1 VREQYSRIE
10 EKTAQMM
17 KTGAEILC
25 ECLIKEGVE
34 VIFGFPGGVLLPLYD
49 TLPRYP
55 ELRHILVRHEQ
66 GAAHAADAYARVTG
80 KIGVCLATSGPGATN
95 LVTGIANAYLDCVP
109 LLAITGQVP
118 TNFIGKDAFQEIDI
132 TGITIPITKFNNLIT
147 DVEDLAML
155 IKEAVHVALTGKPG
169 PVLLDIPRDVFLGK
183 TEFIY
188 PDKIDLPGFKPK
200 LFGHPSQIKKA
211 ADLVNTAE
219 RPVIIAGH
227 GVNISSA
234 HVELKELA
242 EKSQVPVVTTF
253 LGIGCFPESHVLS
266 YGWLGM
272 HGMGYANKAVHSSDL
287 VIAIGMRFDDRATGL
302 VASFAP
308 NAQVVH
314 IDVDPAEIGKN
325 LPVDVPIVGDV
336 KNVLQ
341 VLNKQ
346 IVKREHI
353 AWLSQVDEWRAMHPA
368 TEVREH
374 EGVLPQYIIRQIYEA
389 TRGDAIIVT
398 GVGQAQMWAAQY
410 FFYDKPNSFVSSG
423 GLGTMGFELPGAIGV
438 KVGAPNETV
447 WCIAGDG
454 GFQMTIQELAT
465 MVQEDLDINIAVFNN
480 GYLGMVRQWQ
490 ELIYNKRYFGTQL
503 YNPDFVKI
511 AEAYGI
517 KGVRVT
523 KKIDVR
529 PAIEKSMAHKGPFLI
544 EFVVE
549 PEENVYP
556 FVPPG
561 KMLVE
566 FLELPNHATSLKK

>member
-1 VREQYSRIE
+1 MI
-10 EKTAQMM
+10 

-49 TLPRYP
+49 TIPRYP
-55 ELRHILVRHEQ
+55 QLRHILVRHEQ

-80 KIGVCLATSGPGATN
+80 KLGVCLATSGPGATN
-95 LVTGIANAYLDCVP
+95 LVTGIANAYLDSVP

-118 TNFIGKDAFQEIDI
+118 THFIGKDAFQEIDI
-132 TGITIPITKFNNLIT
+132 TGITVPITKYNQLVLDIN
-147 DVEDLAML
+147 DLAKA
-155 IKEAVHVALTGKPG
+155 IHEAAYVAQVGRPG
-169 PVLLDIPRDVFLGK
+169 PVLLDIPRDVFQGRA
-183 TEFIY
+183 EFSF
-188 PDKIDLPGFKPK
+188 PEKVDLPGFKPK
-200 LFGHPSQIKKA
+200 LFGHPAQVKKA
-211 ADLVNTAE
+211 ADLINSAE

-227 GVNISSA
+227 GINISKA
-234 HVELKELA
+234 FPELKELA
-242 EKSQVPVVTTF
+242 ENAQIPVVTTF

-272 HGMGYANKAVHSSDL
+272 HGMGYANKAVHNADL
-287 VIAIGMRFDDRATGL
+287 LIAVGMRFDDRATGG
-302 VASFAP
+302 VSTFAP
-308 NAQVVH
+308 HARVVH
-314 IDVDPAEIGKN
+314 IDVDAAEIGKN
-325 LPVDVPIVGDV
+325 IPVDVPIVGDL

-346 IVKREHI
+346 VVRCEHV
-353 AWLSQVDEWRAMHPA
+353 AWLSQLDEWRSLHPA
-368 TEVREH
+368 MEIRNH
-374 EGVLPQYIIRQIYEA
+374 EDILPQYIIRQIYEA
-389 TRGDAIIVT
+389 TKGDTIIVT

-410 FFYDKPNSFVSSG
+410 FYYDKPNSFVSSG
-423 GLGTMGFELPGAIGV
+423 GLGTMGFELPGAIGA
-438 KVGAPNETV
+438 KVGCPHETV

-480 GYLGMVRQWQ
+480 GWLGMVRQWQ
-490 ELIYNKRYFGTQL
+490 ELIYNKRYFGTRL

-517 KGVRVT
+517 KGVKVS

-529 PAIEKSMAHKGPFLI
+529 PAIHKAMEHKGPFLI
-544 EFVVE
+544 EFIVE

-561 KMLVE
+561 KTIVE
-566 FLELPNHATSLKK
+566 FLELPNPAASLKK

>member
-1 VREQYSRIE
+1 
-10 EKTAQMM
+10 MM

-49 TLPRYP
+49 TIPRYP
-55 ELRHILVRHEQ
+55 QLRHILVRHEQ

-80 KIGVCLATSGPGATN
+80 KLGVCLATSGPGATN
-95 LVTGIANAYLDCVP
+95 LVTGIANAYLDSVP

-118 TNFIGKDAFQEIDI
+118 THFIGKDAFQEIDI
-132 TGITIPITKFNNLIT
+132 TGITVPITKYNQLVLDIS
-147 DVEDLAML
+147 DLA
-155 IKEAVHVALTGKPG
+155 KGVREAAYVAQVGRPG
-169 PVLLDIPRDVFLGK
+169 PVLLDIPRDVFQSRM
-183 TEFIY
+183 EFSY
-188 PDKIDLPGFKPK
+188 PEKVDLPGFKPK
-200 LFGHPSQIKKA
+200 LFGHPAQVKKA
-211 ADLVNTAE
+211 SDLINSAE

-227 GVNISSA
+227 GINISRA
-234 HVELKELA
+234 FPELKELA
-242 EKSQVPVVTTF
+242 ENAQIPVVTTF

-272 HGMGYANKAVHSSDL
+272 HGMGYANKAVHNADL
-287 VIAIGMRFDDRATGL
+287 LIAVGMRFDDRATGG
-302 VASFAP
+302 VSTFAP
-308 NAQVVH
+308 HARVVH
-314 IDVDPAEIGKN
+314 IDIDAAEIGKN
-325 LPVDVPIVGDV
+325 IAVDIPIVGDL

-346 IVKREHI
+346 IERRDHI
-353 AWLSQVDEWRAMHPA
+353 GWLTQLDEWRSQHPA
-368 TEVREH
+368 MEIRYH
-374 EGVLPQYIIRQIYEA
+374 EDILPQYIIRQIHEA
-389 TRGDAIIVT
+389 TKGDTIIVT

-410 FFYDKPNSFVSSG
+410 FYYDKPNSFVSSG
-423 GLGTMGFELPGAIGV
+423 GLGTMGFELPGAVGA
-438 KVGAPNETV
+438 KVGCPHETV

-454 GFQMTIQELAT
+454 GFQMTVQELAT

-480 GYLGMVRQWQ
+480 GWLGMVRQWQ

-511 AEAYGI
+511 AEAYGMKGI
-517 KGVRVT
+517 KVS

-529 PAIEKSMAHKGPFLI
+529 PAIHKAMEHKGPFLI
-544 EFVVE
+544 EFIVE

-561 KMLVE
+561 KTIVE
-566 FLELPNHATSLKK
+566 FLEMPNPAASIKK